1 MSALEDD
8 QAEFR
13 VVKVID
19 GVEVRMTLDELLE
32 YNQQQ
37 ASA

>member
-8 QAEFR
+8 PGEFR

-19 GVEVRMTLDELLE
+19 GVEVRLTLEELIE